1 MGLLDGKVAIV
12 TGAGRGIGR
21 GEALALAKAG
31 AKVVIND
38 IGTSLTGDGHEKSV
52 ADQVA
57 TEISNA
63 GGEAVGN
70 TSDISKIDEVDQLM
84 WTALNKF
91 GRVDILVNN
100 AGIIRDRTLL
110 NMTEE
115 EWDAVIKVH
124 LKGTFLCTRAAARI
138 MKAQGEGGAVVYT
151 TSIAALIGAFGH
163 PNYTTAKGGL
173 FGFLRGTAPELRRY
187 NIRANA
193 IVPHAYSR
201 MTAISEWMKN
211 KQDVYT
217 TDVIGQTVVFLA
229 SDLARDLS
237 GRMIGAIGGKSGAR
251 VCELKLTLSDGHL
264 MPADKVSAE
273 DIGNNLNQVLSPLP
287 DVTHNDFLKV
297 PEVFGDEISFDLP
310 FKAR

>member
-1 MGLLDGKVAIV
+1 MNMADANVMNQFKLEGKVALV
-12 TGAGRGIGR
+12 MGGSKGLGKSM
-21 GEALALAKAG
+21 ALGFAQAG
-31 AKVVIND
+31 ATTVISAR
-38 IGTSLTGDGHEKSV
+38 TE
-52 ADQVA
+52 ADCEA
-57 TEISNA
+57 TALEISNETGQESIALA
-63 GGEAVGN
+63 GDVTKEA
-70 TSDISKIDEVDQLM
+70 DVDRIFN
-84 WTALNKF
+84 A
-91 GRVDILVNN
+91 VNEKYGHLDVVVN
-100 AGIIRDRTLL
+100 SAGINVRHLIEDFPLDEFQKVMDI
-110 NMTEE
+110 NMTGV
-115 EWDAVIKVH
+115 W
-124 LKGTFLCTRAAARI
+124 LCCRAAARI

-273 DIGNNLNQVLSPLP
+273 DIGNNLNQGLCKCDIESFADPRLER
-287 DVTHNDFLKV
+287 LK
-297 PEVFGDEISFDLP
+297 I
-310 FKAR
+310 FKDKFIKGG